1 MSTFTVHCRCG
12 EAFHV
17 NDAAIGRHVVC
28 RRCGTVTE
36 VERPSATE
44 PQAPSPRRRRRRR
57 NSATSAPPSRQ
68 PLLVPRT
75 GFARILSWAVWAYLG
90 AVIVIAALMWTL
102 GDRAIVGSI
111 LLFMGRWVFLLPL
124 ALLLP
129 AALWLRR
136 DRLPHLIV
144 AAAIV
149 LGPIMGFRTGWRRA
163 LPQPAG
169 LPVRVATFNTEGGG
183 VLAQLLPGM
192 LDRWGA
198 QIVAFQECGE
208 SLAAATSQLTGWY
221 HHEEKDLCLLSRYPI
236 RRAEIMDRSGLDRVK
251 QSESKEIG
259 GAGYVVRFVL
269 DGPRGPI
276 RVANL
281 HLETPRKGFEGLM
294 DRDLRR
300 IRMNT
305 EIRDVESHLAR
316 AWVDTGT
323 GPLVVLGDFN
333 TPVESRIFRDHWGDL
348 ADAFS
353 TAGFGLGMTKYNGWI
368 RARIDHV
375 LTSNDWH
382 VDRVRIG
389 PDAYSDHRPL
399 LVDLTLTGASAR
411 PQRAAGSVSVKTE
424 P

>member
-1 MSTFTVHCRCG
+1 MVPKTGLAR
-12 EAFHV
+12 
-17 NDAAIGRHVVC
+17 
-28 RRCGTVTE
+28 
-36 VERPSATE
+36 
-44 PQAPSPRRRRRRR
+44 
-57 NSATSAPPSRQ
+57 
-68 PLLVPRT
+68 LV
-75 GFARILSWAVWAYLG
+75 SWMVWAYLA
-90 AVIVIAALMWTL
+90 AVVLIAATMWTL
-102 GDRAIVGSI
+102 GDHATVGSV

-124 ALLLP
+124 ILLLP

-136 DRLPHLIV
+136 DRLPHLAL
-144 AAAIV
+144 AALVV

-163 LPQPAG
+163 LPHSAG
-169 LPVRVATFNTEGGG
+169 IPVRVATFNAEGGG
-183 VLAQLLPGM
+183 VLAQLLPG
-192 LDRWGA
+192 LVERWGA

-208 SLAAATSQLTGWY
+208 SLAAAGARLPGWY
-221 HHEEKDLCLLSRYPI
+221 HFEEKDLCLLSRYPI

-251 QSESKEIG
+251 QSETKEIG

-276 RVANL
+276 RVGNL

-300 IRMNT
+300 LRMNT

-375 LTSNDWH
+375 LTSDAWH
-382 VDRVRIG
+382 VDGAHVG

-399 LVDLTLTGASAR
+399 LVDLTLLSR
-411 PQRAAGSVSVKTE
+411 GSDSLKRQEFKGSDSLKGSRGQT

>member
-1 MSTFTVHCRCG
+1 
-12 EAFHV
+12 
-17 NDAAIGRHVVC
+17 
-28 RRCGTVTE
+28 VT
-36 VERPSATE
+36 
-44 PQAPSPRRRRRRR
+44 
-57 NSATSAPPSRQ
+57 
-68 PLLVPRT
+68 VPRT
-75 GFARILSWAVWAYLG
+75 GLARVVSWIAWAYLA
-90 AVIVIAALMWTL
+90 AVVVIATTMWTL
-102 GDRAIVGSI
+102 GDRAIVGSV

-136 DRLPHLIV
+136 DRLPHLVV

-163 LPQPAG
+163 LPHAAG

-183 VLAQLLPGM
+183 VLAQILPGL

-208 SLAAATSQLTGWY
+208 SLAEVTAHLPGWY
-221 HHEEKDLCLLSRYPI
+221 HFEGKDLCLLSRYPI
-236 RRAEIMDRSGLDRVK
+236 RRAEVMDRGNLDRVK

-259 GAGYVVRFVL
+259 GAGYVVRFLL

-276 RVANL
+276 RVGNL

-305 EIRDVESHLAR
+305 EIREIESDLAR

-375 LTSNDWH
+375 LTNGDWH
-382 VDRVRIG
+382 VDGAHVG
-389 PDAYSDHRPL
+389 PDAFSDHRPL
-399 LVDLTLTGASAR
+399 LVDLTLVGTASGS
-411 PQRAAGSVSVKTE
+411 RAADSLNARAGQA

>member
-1 MSTFTVHCRCG
+1 MSSFTVHCRCG
-12 EAFHV
+12 EVFHV

-28 RRCGTVTE
+28 RRCGNVTE
-36 VERPSATE
+36 VTRPAVAETRAD
-44 PQAPSPRRRRRRR
+44 PTAARAPMRRRKRRHAARP
-57 NSATSAPPSRQ
+57 ATPSRQ
-68 PLLVPRT
+68 PMMVPMT
-75 GFARILSWAVWAYLG
+75 VLARILSWAVWAYLG

-163 LPQPAG
+163 LPHPAG

-208 SLAAATSQLTGWY
+208 SLAAATSQLAGWY

-294 DRDLRR
+294 DRD
-300 IRMNT
+300 
-305 EIRDVESHLAR
+305 
-316 AWVDTGT
+316 
-323 GPLVVLGDFN
+323 
-333 TPVESRIFRDHWGDL
+333 HWGDL

-375 LTSNDWH
+375 LTSDDWH

-411 PQRAAGSVSVKTE
+411 PQRAAGSV
-424 P
+424 

>member
-1 MSTFTVHCRCG
+1 M
-12 EAFHV
+12 
-17 NDAAIGRHVVC
+17 
-28 RRCGTVTE
+28 
-36 VERPSATE
+36 
-44 PQAPSPRRRRRRR
+44 
-57 NSATSAPPSRQ
+57 
-68 PLLVPRT
+68 VPRT
-75 GFARILSWAVWAYLG
+75 GLARVVAWAIWAYLA
-90 AVIVIAALMWTL
+90 AVIVVAASMWTL
-102 GDRAIVGSI
+102 GDHAIVGSI

-129 AALWLRR
+129 AALWWRR
-136 DRLPHLIV
+136 DQLPLLAV

-163 LPQPAG
+163 LPHPDG
-169 LPVRVATFNTEGGG
+169 LSVRVATFNAEGGG
-183 VLAQLLPGM
+183 VLAQLLPNL

-208 SLAAATSQLTGWY
+208 SLAAATAQLPGW
-221 HHEEKDLCLLSRYPI
+221 HHFEGKDLCLLSRYPI
-236 RRAEIMDRSGLDRVK
+236 RRAEVMDRSGLDRVK

-294 DRDLRR
+294 ERDLRR
-300 IRMNT
+300 LRMNT

-316 AWVDTGT
+316 AWVDTGA

-375 LTSNDWH
+375 LTSDEWH
-382 VDRVRIG
+382 VDRARVG
-389 PDAYSDHRPL
+389 ADAYSDHRPL
-399 LVDLTLTGASAR
+399 LVDLTLVGSTPPRLGQTPGQRPQTLGRADSAR
-411 PQRAAGSVSVKTE
+411 
-424 P
+424 